1 MERAPSVVP
10 LEREE
15 VLPGTLVA
23 TLVLGL
29 VGVALGRPILA
40 LVAFSVA
47 AVLALALLWRRFG
60 FHGVRYRRVVDP
72 PRAFPG
78 ETVTLRLVIENAKP
92 LPLPW
97 VEVVEEVP
105 AALALPSVP
114 LGPSPKPERKVLRTL
129 LAVGAAE
136 RVVRRYTGRAVR
148 RGVFRFGPAQLTT
161 GDPFGLAR
169 ARLDVEAGATLLVYP
184 EVRQVESFGLPAER
198 PLGDAAPLRP
208 LLDDPLR
215 IQGVRPYQ
223 PGDSPRQIHWRATAR
238 LGELQTRLLERTAAP
253 ALALFLDVN
262 TFEHFWEGIRPGELE
277 WAISLT
283 ASLAA
288 WGIDQGFPVGL
299 WANAPLIGG
308 ERIVRVPPSRHP
320 RQLARVLEALA
331 MLVPH
336 TGHRIE
342 ALLTTEARLL
352 PRGSTIVVVT
362 ALVTDP
368 LRRTLLAL
376 WRQGYGIAL
385 LAVACEAGLPA
396 RRGLA
401 VYELEADGALARSR

>member
-1 MERAPSVVP
+1 VEGTPTVVP

-15 VLPGTLVA
+15 VLPGALVA
-23 TLVLGL
+23 SSLLGL
-29 VGVALGRPILA
+29 AGVALGRPVLA

-60 FHGVRYRRVVDP
+60 FHAVRYRRVVDP
-72 PRAFPG
+72 PQVFPG
-78 ETVTLRLVIENAKP
+78 ETVTLSLVLENAKP

-97 VEVVEEVP
+97 VEIVEELP
-105 AALALPSVP
+105 AALSLPGIV
-114 LGPSPKPERKVLRTL
+114 LGPSPKPERMLLRTL
-129 LAVGAAE
+129 VAVGAAE
-136 RVVRRYTGRAVR
+136 RVSRRYTGQATR
-148 RGVFRFGPAQLTT
+148 RGLYRFGPARLTT

-169 ARLDVEAGATLLVYP
+169 ARLEVESDTTLLVYP
-184 EVRQVESFGLPAER
+184 EIRPLDAFGLPAER

-208 LLDDPLR
+208 LLEDPLR
-215 IQGVRPYQ
+215 VEGVRPYQ
-223 PGDSPRQIHWRATAR
+223 PGDPPRQIHWRATAR
-238 LGELQTRLLERTAAP
+238 LGALQTRLLERSATP
-253 ALALFLDVN
+253 VLALFLDVN

-288 WGIDQGFPVGL
+288 WAIDQGFPVGL

-308 ERIVRVPPSRHP
+308 ERIVRVPPGRHP
-320 RQLARVLEALA
+320 RQLERLLAALA

-342 ALLTTEARLL
+342 ALLASEARLL
-352 PRGSTIVVVT
+352 PAGSTLVVVT

-385 LAVACEAGLPA
+385 LAVACAADLPA

-401 VYELEADGALARSR
+401 VYELEAERALAT